1 MLGEDGGSLV
11 CSESARPG
19 AWCGPVK
26 GSRVDLPETGPP
38 AGPPGGCNPAE
49 EEEEEE

>member
-1 MLGEDGGSLV
+1 M
-11 CSESARPG
+11 CSVSVRPG

-26 GSRVDLPETGPP
+26 GSRVDLPEPGPP
-38 AGPPGGCNPAE
+38 AGPLGGCRPAE

>member
-11 CSESARPG
+11 CRVSARPG

-26 GSRVDLPETGPP
+26 GSRVDFPGPP
-38 AGPPGGCNPAE
+38 EGCRPAE
-49 EEEEEE
+49 EEEE